1 MALPYPKPHPPF
13 PAPADT
19 AVHELAHASADD
31 LQLHFHKGLE
41 HDGSGRVAPAAFESL
56 RTALDLHEP
65 HLFKAIQ
72 LAPGGTRKLV
82 NPQAGLAADRET
94 ADGWWFKIPKPPERS
109 HQKATTAAE
118 MIELYWMALL
128 RDLPF
133 EQFSTDP
140 DAAAAAAE
148 LSALNSVSRSGNGE
162 QSAVRGA
169 RRHAR
174 RAVSRRRLDA
184 GGPTQAGAQGAVRL
198 PVPAPAGSLW
208 YPRLRPA
215 RTAQGGDR
223 LSVRRSLHDRLS
235 GLAGQ
240 AERKGCNGTGHRYRC
255 RNLYSQHG
263 GLGALRPYRSALRG
277 VSECR
282 THSARG
288 WLLTGRGKSLCP
300 EQRVR
305 QRARLRLLR
314 RTAYPLD
321 GLRGGHTRAEGGLVS
336 EMGASSAPASGG
348 IWRAVHRALAM
359 DAPGKHA
366 AETAL
371 GAGLAVLQASETS
384 GGAVDRIHQRNNT
397 QGHDTYLLP
406 MAFAEG
412 SPTHPAYGAGHA
424 TVAGACVT
432 VLKACFDESKRLVDI
447 SLMPQV
453 PDPAQGYTALKDYA
467 GADLDDLTV
476 RGELDKVAA
485 NIAIGRNMAG
495 VHWRSDYSQSALLGQ
510 RIAISMLYHQRRDY
524 HERPWSFSFTSFGH
538 NTIEIVLRSTG
549 PAGRRLLQRRRNS
562 RSERRP
568 RRTARGACVA
578 PDRLIGRS
586 AGTKGRH

>member
-19 AVHELAHASADD
+19 AVHQLAHASADD
-31 LQLHFHKGLE
+31 LQLHFHKGLQ
-41 HDGSGRVAPAAFESL
+41 HDGSGRVVPAAFQSL
-56 RTALDLHEP
+56 RVALEHHEP

-94 ADGWWFKIPKPPERS
+94 ADGWWFKIPNPPERS
-109 HQKATTAAE
+109 GQKAATAAE

-148 LSALNSVSRSGNGE
+148 LSALKLYPDPETANNP
-162 QSAVRGA
+162 QYGA
-169 RRHAR
+169 RAVAANTLFRGGDWTPAGRPNLEHRGPFVSQFLLLPVGFGTLAFDQRERR
-174 RAVSRRRLDA
+174 RAATDYPFSGPHLTDFDDWLDA
-184 GGPTQAGAQGAVRL
+184 QNGKDTTAAVIDVAAGTYIHNMGDLARYVHIDQLYEAYLNAALILLGADCPLVAGNPYVRANGYSKEQGFGTFGGPHILSMVCEVATRALKSVWYQKWVRHL
-198 PVPAPAGSLW
+198 
-208 YPRLRPA
+208 RLRPEA
-215 RTAQGGDR
+215 YA
-223 LSVRRSLHDRLS
+223 
-235 GLAGQ
+235 GL
-240 AERKGCNGTGHRYRC
+240 
-255 RNLYSQHG
+255 
-263 GLGALRPYRSALRG
+263 
-277 VSECR
+277 
-282 THSARG
+282 
-288 WLLTGRGKSLCP
+288 
-300 EQRVR
+300 
-305 QRARLRLLR
+305 
-314 RTAYPLD
+314 
-321 GLRGGHTRAEGGLVS
+321 
-336 EMGASSAPASGG
+336 
-348 IWRAVHRALAM
+348 VHRALAM
-359 DAPGKHA
+359 DAPGKPA

-371 GAGLAVLQASETS
+371 GAGLAVLQQSESS
-384 GGAVDRIHQRNNT
+384 GGAVDRIHQHNNT

-412 SPTHPAYGAGHA
+412 SPIHPAYGAGHA

-432 VLKACFDESKRLVDI
+432 VLKACFDESKKLVDI

-467 GADLDDLTV
+467 GADVDELTV

-485 NIAIGRNMAG
+485 NIATGRNMAG

-538 NTIEIVLRSTG
+538 NKIEIVND
-549 PAGRRLLQRRRNS
+549 PQAGREGVYCNGVAILDSNDDLDEQHEALALQRI
-562 RSERRP
+562 
-568 RRTARGACVA
+568 V
-578 PDRLIGRS
+578 
-586 AGTKGRH
+586 